1 MSSEALHSRAPLP
14 DGDAAA
20 DNADVDV
27 WLAFYREID
36 DDRHLEALR
45 GYLSAEEQARQARY
59 HFADDRLRD
68 LVTRAMVRLVLSR
81 YAPVEPAD
89 WSFSSNAYGRP
100 EIAVDHEAVRGL
112 TFNVSH
118 TAGLIALAV
127 TRGRA
132 IGVDVEHA
140 RARSVSTGIAEHFFA
155 PMEVTA
161 LSRLPEERQQER
173 FFEYWTFKEAYIK
186 ARGMGLSIP
195 LDRFAISFP
204 GEDAVRLQV
213 DPDLGDHA
221 GRWSLSQYRP
231 TAEHILAVCTECP
244 SGRAPRFRLRQTV
257 PGRESRDLTLSTR
270 RHSSP
275 AGS

>member
-1 MSSEALHSRAPLP
+1 MSGE
-14 DGDAAA
+14 
-20 DNADVDV
+20 ADVDV
-27 WLAFYREID
+27 WLAFYREFD
-36 DDRHLEALR
+36 DERHLAELH
-45 GYLSAEEQARQARY
+45 GYLSAGERDRQARY

-81 YAPVEPAD
+81 YAPIAPVD
-89 WSFSSNAYGRP
+89 WCFSSNAYGRP
-100 EIAVDHEAVRGL
+100 EIAVDHDAVRGL

-127 TRGRA
+127 TRACA

-140 RARSVSTGIAEHFFA
+140 YARSVSTSIAEHFFA
-155 PMEVTA
+155 PMEVAA
-161 LSRLPEERQQER
+161 LSRLPAERQQER

-204 GEDAVRLQV
+204 GEDAVQLQM
-213 DPDLGDHA
+213 DPDLGDRA

-231 TAEHILAVCTECP
+231 TAEHILAVCTERP
-244 SGRAPRFRLRQTV
+244 SGRPPRLQLRQIV
-257 PGRESRDLTLSTR
+257 PGRESWDLRLSTR
-270 RHSSP
+270 RRSDP